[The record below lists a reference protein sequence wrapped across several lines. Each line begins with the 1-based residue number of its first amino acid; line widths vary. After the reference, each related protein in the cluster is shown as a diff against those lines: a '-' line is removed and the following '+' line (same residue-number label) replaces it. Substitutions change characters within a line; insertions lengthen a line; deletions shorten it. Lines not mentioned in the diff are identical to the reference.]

1 MADPCLVEQLEP
13 VPEGFCLVGSCALPE
28 QSDEALNAL
37 EQVIEYASGH
47 FDVIVSNGPAFW
59 DDKHMALLERAGK
72 ILFVLDQRISSAR
85 ATQKAFDVC
94 MRCGLAASPFLFLL
108 NKCGRQSQLTY
119 MDVTCATQGAPCKE
133 LPDGGR
139 AVGEYL
145 EARQA
150 LCLFDEGNDLALE
163 LSDLMTEILPGC
175 NVMKGVKQGRR
186 FSRLLFGKKH
196 RKGDK

>member
-1 MADPCLVEQLEP
+1 
-13 VPEGFCLVGSCALPE
+13 
-28 QSDEALNAL
+28 
-37 EQVIEYASGH
+37 
-47 FDVIVSNGPAFW
+47 
-59 DDKHMALLERAGK
+59 
-72 ILFVLDQRISSAR
+72 
-85 ATQKAFDVC
+85 
-94 MRCGLAASPFLFLL
+94 
-108 NKCGRQSQLTY
+108 
-119 MDVTCATQGAPCKE
+119 MDVTCATQGASCKE